1 MIDETIVFANGK
13 QGLALA
19 VANDGEHVDF
29 ISLGNDILKVVT
41 VPCEQFAAEWVPEH
55 DKTLARVLGMF
66 FDHAANIGALYDA
79 REALDRVAEKSGIQP
94 LSDAAETEEISEED
108 VVTIS
113 PDGDG
118 SSLPPADLEPVGTP
132 QETAAVP
139 APRTAAEPPVVE
151 VQQAIK
157 PVTQEQ
163 AKMSTHEGQNQ
174 PGNLSMAVCDGK
186 LVIDLGTSPPE
197 RKMAPEDFTE
207 RPLAA
212 SPQSDVRYYVAI
224 NGSGAMQRC
233 VSTDVVD
240 RQVVAAL
247 VGNWVAEGLLVD
259 LCDRRGLMKHLRL
272 AEAVAKQD
280 AEKAQGENSGSE
292 PSTAP
297 QAESSEF
304 PKSGNS
310 PLSCV

>member
-19 VANDGEHVDF
+19 VANDGEHIDF

-41 VPCEQFAAEWVPEH
+41 VPCEQFAVEWAPDT
-55 DKTLARVLGMF
+55 DKTLAHVLGMF
-66 FDHAANIGALYDA
+66 FDHAANIGTLYEA
-79 REALDRVAEKSGIQP
+79 REALARVAEEHGIQP
-94 LSDAAETEEISEED
+94 LSDTAEAEELSEEGA
-108 VVTIS
+108 VTIS
-113 PDGDG
+113 LNGDG
-118 SSLPPADLEPVGTP
+118 SSLPDDLEPVGSP

-139 APRTAAEPPVVE
+139 APSTAAEHSAAE
-151 VQQAIK
+151 AQQPIK

-163 AKMSTHEGQNQ
+163 AMMSTHEGQTQ

-197 RKMAPEDFTE
+197 RKMAPEDFAE

-212 SPQSDVRYYVAI
+212 SPQADVRYYVAV

-233 VSTDVVD
+233 VSTDVLD

-272 AEAVAKQD
+272 AEAAAKQD
-280 AEKAQGENSGSE
+280 AENSGAES
-292 PSTAP
+292 SKAP
-297 QAESSEF
+297 QAETTE
-304 PKSGNS
+304 
-310 PLSCV
+310 